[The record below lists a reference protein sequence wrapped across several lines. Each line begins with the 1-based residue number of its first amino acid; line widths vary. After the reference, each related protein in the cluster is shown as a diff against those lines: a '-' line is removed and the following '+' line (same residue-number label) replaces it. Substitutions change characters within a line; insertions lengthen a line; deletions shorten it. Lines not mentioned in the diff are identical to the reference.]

1 MRSQMLILSARWA
14 KQHKTSPPPSEGR
27 TERPS
32 TARWVALLLT
42 WAAHLLFLCSYPSE
56 GRTGLTARCSWD
68 PLPLL
73 VDSLCVVF
81 SFGDHS
87 G

>member
-14 KQHKTSPPPSEGR
+14 KQHETSPPPSEGR

-32 TARWVALLLT
+32 TARWVALLLP

-56 GRTGLTARCSWD
+56 GRIGLTARCSW
-68 PLPLL
+68 
-73 VDSLCVVF
+73 VSLTKETPSNC
-81 SFGDHS
+81 
-87 G
+87 